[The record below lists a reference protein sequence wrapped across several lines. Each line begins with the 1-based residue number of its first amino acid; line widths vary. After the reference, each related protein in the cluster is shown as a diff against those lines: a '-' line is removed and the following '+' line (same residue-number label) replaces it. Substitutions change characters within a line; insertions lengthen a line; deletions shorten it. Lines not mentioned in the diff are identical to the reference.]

1 MYNQITNRGDR
12 MRIGIIGPIGSGKS
26 TLTHLLSS
34 YYNAPMVKEPV
45 ESSPFLPLFYADK
58 KKFALVSQSAFY
70 SELFLSMWKTKD
82 EKFLI
87 CDSTMFS
94 NLVFAELLRKENMM
108 TDEEVELTYQ
118 IANAHMK
125 LIPELD
131 IHIVLVRDEES
142 LFDNVRKRSRTI
154 EKDQFN
160 YLKFHYKNYATVLDK
175 VFNKYHVP
183 KDKILYLKVD
193 NMFNQLHFN
202 DLVSQIEDKY
212 HQSIHQQQCLDLK
225 D

>member
-1 MYNQITNRGDR
+1 

-58 KKFALVSQSAFY
+58 KKFALVSQAAFY

-82 EKFLI
+82 EEFLI

-94 NLVFAELLRKENMM
+94 NLVFAELLKKEKMM
-108 TDEEVELTYQ
+108 SDEEVDLTYK
-118 IANAHMK
+118 IADAHMK

-131 IHIVLVRDEES
+131 IHIVLVRDEDS
-142 LFDNVRKRSRTI
+142 LFDNVRKRSRSL
-154 EKDQFN
+154 EKDQFD
-160 YLKFHYKNYATVLDK
+160 YLKFHYKNYGKVLDK
-175 VFNKYHVP
+175 VFKKYNVP

-193 NMFNQLHFN
+193 DMFNQLHFN
-202 DLVSQIEDKY
+202 DLVAQIEEQY
-212 HQSIHQQQCLDLK
+212 HKSLNKQQSLYLD

>member
-1 MYNQITNRGDR
+1 

-26 TLTHLLSS
+26 TLAHLLSS
-34 YYNAPMVKEPV
+34 YYNVPLVKEPV

-82 EKFLI
+82 EPYLI

-94 NLVFAELLRKENMM
+94 NLIFAELLKKENMM
-108 TDEEVELTYQ
+108 NDEEVELTYK

-125 LIPELD
+125 LIPDLD
-131 IHIVLVRDEES
+131 IHIVLVRDEDS
-142 LFDNVRKRSRTI
+142 LFDNVRKRSRTL
-154 EKDQFN
+154 EKDQFE
-160 YLKFHYKNYATVLDK
+160 YLKFHYKNYGKVLEK
-175 VFNKYHVP
+175 VFSKYKIP
-183 KDKILYLKVD
+183 KDKILYLRVD
-193 NMFNQLHFN
+193 DMFNQLHFN
-202 DLVSQIEDKY
+202 NLVSQIEEQY
-212 HQSIHQQQCLDLK
+212 HKSQNQQQSLSLDS